1 MQRCIFS
8 PNEYQEAVME
18 KKNVL
23 DEGRQLKR
31 LNAEIR
37 RQSHMH
43 KWFAMVAALDCV
55 LVIFYDQD
63 MRNIVFSA
71 GVCIVCTY
79 LWLKGRRQSRKYRR
93 EWDEKY
99 GPKP

>member
-1 MQRCIFS
+1 
-8 PNEYQEAVME
+8 ME
-18 KKNVL
+18 KNKVL

-63 MRNIVFSA
+63 MRNIIFSA

>member
-1 MQRCIFS
+1 
-8 PNEYQEAVME
+8 ME
-18 KKNVL
+18 RKNVL
-23 DEGRQLKR
+23 DGGRQLKR

-37 RQSHMH
+37 RQAHMY
-43 KWFAMVAALDCV
+43 KWFAMVAALDCL

-71 GVCIVCTY
+71 GVCIVCTF
-79 LWLKGRRQSRKYRR
+79 LWLKGRRQARQYRR

-99 GPKP
+99 GPKS

>member
-1 MQRCIFS
+1 
-8 PNEYQEAVME
+8 ME

-93 EWDEKY
+93 ERDEKY